1 MILNSLNEILI
12 SVIIP
17 VYNVEQYVGECL
29 ESVLGQLDES
39 IEIIIINDG
48 STDESYRRCQDK
60 IEEYQNQRIKIV
72 TQSNQGLS
80 VARNNGLQLA
90 EGKYVM
96 FLDSDDMLCEGS
108 FIKLQSYIRQYEDI
122 DVLFFDAV
130 TKDETGAEDEK
141 IHYSREDRVDSVVV
155 TGQEY
160 FCTYYLNPLIVSA
173 CLCLYRSEFIRQ
185 NKLAFMPGKLHEDI
199 AFSFKTVLS
208 AQKVLYIPDKLYV
221 RRYRS
226 DSITM
231 QHITIKHVQSQS
243 DAYEECLCWIKG
255 VTWSY
260 QCISNALAEFFR
272 IGLRYVFQSV
282 SQCVESKSV
291 LNTLYRDV
299 IDFFSMTAKENRGI
313 TYHKVLHESF
323 RCAIQCPYM
332 DTDVILAA
340 WKQLIGEDSEQS
352 IERALEKQLDLSYRK
367 LFATLP
373 LNISGRRVGI
383 YGRGKHT
390 RNLLEK
396 YQQLQGDIVADIMF
410 IDSAEESFGSMYMGR
425 DVVNIKD
432 VKTKL
437 DTIIISSYLYHNK
450 MYRLCETY
458 ANEIEIID
466 IYLQEKTVLF

>member
-122 DVLFFDAV
+122 DVLFFYAV
-130 TKDETGAEDEK
+130 TKDETGSEDEN

-160 FCTYYLNPLIVSA
+160 FCTYYLNPFIVSA

-199 AFSFKTVLS
+199 A
-208 AQKVLYIPDKLYV
+208 
-221 RRYRS
+221 
-226 DSITM
+226 
-231 QHITIKHVQSQS
+231 
-243 DAYEECLCWIKG
+243 
-255 VTWSY
+255 
-260 QCISNALAEFFR
+260 
-272 IGLRYVFQSV
+272 
-282 SQCVESKSV
+282 
-291 LNTLYRDV
+291 
-299 IDFFSMTAKENRGI
+299 
-313 TYHKVLHESF
+313 
-323 RCAIQCPYM
+323 
-332 DTDVILAA
+332 IL
-340 WKQLIGEDSEQS
+340 
-352 IERALEKQLDLSYRK
+352 
-367 LFATLP
+367 
-373 LNISGRRVGI
+373 
-383 YGRGKHT
+383 
-390 RNLLEK
+390 
-396 YQQLQGDIVADIMF
+396 
-410 IDSAEESFGSMYMGR
+410 
-425 DVVNIKD
+425 
-432 VKTKL
+432 
-437 DTIIISSYLYHNK
+437 
-450 MYRLCETY
+450 
-458 ANEIEIID
+458 
-466 IYLQEKTVLF
+466 

>member
-282 SQCVESKSV
+282 S
-291 LNTLYRDV
+291 
-299 IDFFSMTAKENRGI
+299 
-313 TYHKVLHESF
+313 
-323 RCAIQCPYM
+323 
-332 DTDVILAA
+332 
-340 WKQLIGEDSEQS
+340 
-352 IERALEKQLDLSYRK
+352 
-367 LFATLP
+367 
-373 LNISGRRVGI
+373 
-383 YGRGKHT
+383 
-390 RNLLEK
+390 
-396 YQQLQGDIVADIMF
+396 
-410 IDSAEESFGSMYMGR
+410 
-425 DVVNIKD
+425 
-432 VKTKL
+432 
-437 DTIIISSYLYHNK
+437 
-450 MYRLCETY
+450 
-458 ANEIEIID
+458 
-466 IYLQEKTVLF
+466 